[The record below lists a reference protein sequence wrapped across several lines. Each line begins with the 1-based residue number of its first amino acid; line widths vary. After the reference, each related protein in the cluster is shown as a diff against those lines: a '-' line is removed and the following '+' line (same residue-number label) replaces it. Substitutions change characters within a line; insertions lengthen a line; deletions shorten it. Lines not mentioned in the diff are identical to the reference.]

1 MKVVLR
7 RTVTMLLLLLMSSFA
22 VFAAIR
28 LSGGDVTAA
37 RLPASASAADRA
49 LFRQQ
54 VGLDKPIIN
63 QYFTYLGKLA
73 TGDLGNSLTNNAK
86 LSTLATEKIRN
97 SLILGGSSMV
107 VIFALGIPLGML
119 AAMRRNSWL
128 DTGITS
134 VSVAGMAI
142 PNFWLSL
149 ISIYIFST
157 LLGWLPSAGQ
167 GGIRYL
173 ILPTLVLSAE
183 GIALT
188 VRMTRSAMLENL
200 GQDFVRT
207 LRAAGV
213 SERRIHFKHV
223 LRSSLMPLISLAGLR
238 VGQIAGYALVVE
250 TIFGWAGVGQ
260 ALVNA
265 VLRRDYPVV
274 QLFSLLLVALV
285 TFGNL
290 MATLGYTIANPRLRK
305 YKL

>member
-7 RTVTMLLLLLMSSFA
+7 RTLTMLLLLLVSSFA

-37 RLPASASAADRA
+37 RLPASASAEDRA

-142 PNFWLSL
+142 PNFWLAL
-149 ISIYIFST
+149 ISIYVFST

-285 TFGNL
+285 TVGNL
-290 MATLGYTIANPRLRK
+290 MATVGYTIANPRLRK
-305 YKL
+305 YK

>member
-1 MKVVLR
+1 MKAVLS
-7 RTVTMLLLLLMSSFA
+7 RTLTILLLLLVSSFA

-86 LSTLATEKIRN
+86 LSTLATEKIKN

-142 PNFWLSL
+142 PNFWLAL
-149 ISIYIFST
+149 ISIYVFST

-290 MATLGYTIANPRLRK
+290 MATVGYTIANPRLRK
-305 YKL
+305 YK

>member
-7 RTVTMLLLLLMSSFA
+7 RTLTMLLLLLVSSFA

-86 LSTLATEKIRN
+86 LSTLATEKIKN
-97 SLILGGSSMV
+97 SLILGVSSMV

-142 PNFWLSL
+142 PNFWLAL
-149 ISIYIFST
+149 ISIYVFST

-290 MATLGYTIANPRLRK
+290 MATVGYTIANPRLRK
-305 YKL
+305 YK

>member
-1 MKVVLR
+1 MRAVLR
-7 RTVTMLLLLLMSSFA
+7 RTLTMLLLLLVSSFA

-37 RLPASASAADRA
+37 RLPASASAEDRA

-73 TGDLGNSLTNNAK
+73 TGDLGNSLTNNAR

-142 PNFWLSL
+142 PNFWLAL
-149 ISIYIFST
+149 ISIYVFST

-238 VGQIAGYALVVE
+238 VGQIVGYALVVE

-290 MATLGYTIANPRLRK
+290 MATVGYTLANPRLRK
-305 YKL
+305 YH

>member
-1 MKVVLR
+1 MRVVLR
-7 RTVTMLLLLLMSSFA
+7 RTLTMLLLLLVSSFA

-37 RLPASASAADRA
+37 RLPASASAEDRA

-73 TGDLGNSLTNNAK
+73 TGDLGNSLTNNAR

-119 AAMRRNSWL
+119 AAMRRNTWL

-142 PNFWLSL
+142 PNFWLAL
-149 ISIYIFST
+149 ISIYVFST

-290 MATLGYTIANPRLRK
+290 MATVGYTLANPRLRK
-305 YKL
+305 YQ

>member
-1 MKVVLR
+1 MRAILR
-7 RTVTMLLLLLMSSFA
+7 RTLTMLLLLLVSSFA

-119 AAMRRNSWL
+119 AAMRRNTWL

-134 VSVAGMAI
+134 VSVAGMAV
-142 PNFWLSL
+142 PNFWLAL
-149 ISIYIFST
+149 ISIYVFST

-285 TFGNL
+285 TLGNL
-290 MATLGYTIANPRLRK
+290 MATVGYTIANPRLRK
-305 YKL
+305 

>member
-1 MKVVLR
+1 MKAVLR
-7 RTVTMLLLLLMSSFA
+7 RTLTMLLLLLVSSFA

-73 TGDLGNSLTNNAK
+73 TGDLGNSLTK
-86 LSTLATEKIRN
+86 KIRN

-142 PNFWLSL
+142 PNFWLAL
-149 ISIYIFST
+149 ISIYVFSI

-290 MATLGYTIANPRLRK
+290 MATVGYTIANPRLRK
-305 YKL
+305 YK

>member
-1 MKVVLR
+1 MKVVLQ
-7 RTVTMLLLLLMSSFA
+7 RTLTMLLLLLVSSFA

-86 LSTLATEKIRN
+86 LSTLATEKIKN

-142 PNFWLSL
+142 PNFWLAL

-290 MATLGYTIANPRLRK
+290 MATVGYTIANPRLRK
-305 YKL
+305 YK

>member
-1 MKVVLR
+1 MRAILR
-7 RTVTMLLLLLMSSFA
+7 RTLTMLLLLLVSSFA

-63 QYFTYLGKLA
+63 QYVTYLGKLA

-119 AAMRRNSWL
+119 AAMRRNTWL

-134 VSVAGMAI
+134 VSVAGMAV
-142 PNFWLSL
+142 PNFWLAL
-149 ISIYIFST
+149 ISIYVFST

-285 TFGNL
+285 TLGNL
-290 MATLGYTIANPRLRK
+290 MATVGYTIANPRLRK
-305 YKL
+305 

>member
-1 MKVVLR
+1 MKAVLQ
-7 RTVTMLLLLLMSSFA
+7 RTLTMLLLLLVSSFA

-86 LSTLATEKIRN
+86 LSTLATEKIKN

-142 PNFWLSL
+142 PNFWLAL

-167 GGIRYL
+167 GGIRFL

-290 MATLGYTIANPRLRK
+290 MATVGYTIANPRLRK
-305 YKL
+305 YK

>member
-1 MKVVLR
+1 MKAVLQ
-7 RTVTMLLLLLMSSFA
+7 RTLTMLLLLLVSSFA

-142 PNFWLSL
+142 PNFWLAL

-290 MATLGYTIANPRLRK
+290 MATVGYTIANPRLRK
-305 YKL
+305 YK

>member
-1 MKVVLR
+1 MRAVLR
-7 RTVTMLLLLLMSSFA
+7 RTLTMLLLLLVSSFA

-37 RLPASASAADRA
+37 RLPASASAEDRA

-73 TGDLGNSLTNNAK
+73 TGDLGNSLTNNAR

-119 AAMRRNSWL
+119 AAMRRNTWL

-142 PNFWLSL
+142 PNFWLAL
-149 ISIYIFST
+149 ISIYVFST

-290 MATLGYTIANPRLRK
+290 MATVGYTLANPRLRK
-305 YKL
+305 YQ

>member
-1 MKVVLR
+1 MRVVLR
-7 RTVTMLLLLLMSSFA
+7 RTLTMLLLLLVSSFA

-37 RLPASASAADRA
+37 RLPASASAEDRA

-54 VGLDKPIIN
+54 VGLDKPIIE
-63 QYFTYLGKLA
+63 QYFVYLGKLA

-86 LSTLATEKIRN
+86 LSTLAIEKIRN

-134 VSVAGMAI
+134 ASVAGMAI
-142 PNFWLSL
+142 PNFWLAL
-149 ISIYIFST
+149 ISIYVFST

-238 VGQIAGYALVVE
+238 VGQIVGYALVVE

-274 QLFSLLLVALV
+274 QLFSLMLVALV

-290 MATLGYTIANPRLRK
+290 MATVGYTLANPRLRK
-305 YKL
+305 YH

>member
-1 MKVVLR
+1 MKATLR
-7 RTVTMLLLLLMSSFA
+7 RTLTMLLLLLVSSFA

-119 AAMRRNSWL
+119 AAMRRNTWL
-128 DTGITS
+128 DTGISS
-134 VSVAGMAI
+134 VSVAGMAV
-142 PNFWLSL
+142 PNFWLAL
-149 ISIYIFST
+149 ISIYVFST

-285 TFGNL
+285 TLGNL
-290 MATLGYTIANPRLRK
+290 MATVGYTIANPRLRK
-305 YKL
+305 

>member
-1 MKVVLR
+1 MKAVLR
-7 RTVTMLLLLLMSSFA
+7 RTLTMLLLLLVSSFA

-142 PNFWLSL
+142 PNVWLAL
-149 ISIYIFST
+149 ISIYVFST

-290 MATLGYTIANPRLRK
+290 MATVGYTIANPRLRK
-305 YKL
+305 YK

>member
-1 MKVVLR
+1 MTAILR
-7 RTVTMLLLLLMSSFA
+7 RTLTMLLLLLVSSFA

-119 AAMRRNSWL
+119 AAMRRNTWL
-128 DTGITS
+128 DTGISS
-134 VSVAGMAI
+134 VSVAGMAV
-142 PNFWLSL
+142 PNFWLAL
-149 ISIYIFST
+149 ISIYVFST

-285 TFGNL
+285 TLGNL
-290 MATLGYTIANPRLRK
+290 MATVGYTIANPRLRK
-305 YKL
+305 

>member
-1 MKVVLR
+1 MKAVLR
-7 RTVTMLLLLLMSSFA
+7 RTLTMLLLLLVSSFA

-37 RLPASASAADRA
+37 RLPASASAEDRA

-86 LSTLATEKIRN
+86 LSTLATEKIKN
-97 SLILGGSSMV
+97 SLILGGGSMV
-107 VIFALGIPLGML
+107 VIFTLGIPLGML

-142 PNFWLSL
+142 PNFWLAL

-274 QLFSLLLVALV
+274 QLFSLLLVVLV

-290 MATLGYTIANPRLRK
+290 MATVGYTIANPRLRK
-305 YKL
+305 YK